1 MAELLEVE
9 VAARARVEEVWVGEV
24 QVEVRAV
31 VTWVVATTA
40 AVKRVEVPKV
50 MAAMVAV
57 TRVVATK
64 VVVAKVAVAAV
75 VPMAADKRLASPL
88 PGTR

>member
-1 MAELLEVE
+1 MIGTNLRRLV
-9 VAARARVEEVWVGEV
+9 
-24 QVEVRAV
+24 
-31 VTWVVATTA
+31 
-40 AVKRVEVPKV
+40 
-50 MAAMVAV
+50 AAMVAV
-57 TRVVATK
+57 TRVVVTK